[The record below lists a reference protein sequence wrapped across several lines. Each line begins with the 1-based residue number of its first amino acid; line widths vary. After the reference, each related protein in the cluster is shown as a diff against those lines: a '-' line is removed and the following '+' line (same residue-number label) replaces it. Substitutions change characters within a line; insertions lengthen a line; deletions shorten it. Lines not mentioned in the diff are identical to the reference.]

1 MAQIAQFHY
10 SKMILKRNDF
20 NFCALLILILRVEV
34 NESEITELTWT
45 FEGLIKKH
53 NWNEAKEKRS
63 VIDVCVI
70 ISFSFLKYSNYSS
83 YFLSLQFGLQ

>member
-53 NWNEAKEKRS
+53 N
-63 VIDVCVI
+63 
-70 ISFSFLKYSNYSS
+70 
-83 YFLSLQFGLQ
+83 